1 VTVAACPGFSVTGKV
16 APDQVKP
23 APVSVA
29 ALIVTGA
36 VPVELRE
43 TDRVAGVFT
52 VTSPKERLVELRVR
66 VGTAAFNCKAKVVA
80 APPALAVSVAV
91 CVVPTEDTV
100 AVKLALVALAGTVT
114 VAGIVTA
121 VLLLERF
128 TLSPPLPAAAF
139 SVTVQE
145 SVPAPVID
153 ALPQESPLNV
163 PATASPVPLRAM
175 TTVALVEELL
185 VTVN

>member
-1 VTVAACPGFSVTGKV
+1 M
-16 APDQVKP
+16 
-23 APVSVA
+23 
-29 ALIVTGA
+29 VTGA
-36 VPVELRE
+36 VPVELNVM
-43 TDRVAGVFT
+43 DCVAGVFT
-52 VTSPKERLVELRVR
+52 ATSPKEMLVALRVR
-66 VGTAAFNCKAKVVA
+66 VGTAAFNCSAKVVGVL
-80 APPALAVSVAV
+80 PAVAVSVAV

-100 AVKLALVALAGTVT
+100 TVKVALVALAGTVT

-145 SVPAPVID
+145 SLPAPVID
-153 ALPQESPLNV
+153 ALLQESPLSA
-163 PATASPVPLRAM
+163 PATASPVPLSTITA
-175 TTVALVEELL
+175 VAFVEELL